1 MAANPRLGLPLDAI
15 PTPRTE
21 AEISRVEKLF
31 TRLRCTKV
39 TTNYRMAF
47 FEISM
52 GEMAQLERELHSA
65 KQALE
70 KIVQERFYPMSKR
83 LATAEGLAENALQE
97 IKNLTK

>member
-1 MAANPRLGLPLDAI
+1 MDAI

-52 GEMAQLERELHSA
+52 GEMAQLERELTIA
-65 KQALE
+65 KRA
-70 KIVQERFYPMSKR
+70 
-83 LATAEGLAENALQE
+83 LAESEEKVVALNE
-97 IKNLTK
+97 ICRQWEEQCGK

>member
-1 MAANPRLGLPLDAI
+1 MDAI
-15 PTPRTE
+15 PTPRSDA
-21 AEISRVEKLF
+21 AELDNAHFHDEGYGPS
-31 TRLRCTKV
+31 
-39 TTNYRMAF
+39 NYVSKDDMQ
-47 FEISM
+47 
-52 GEMAQLERELHSA
+52 QLERELHIA